1 MTTQT
6 KKSEC
11 RKAVRE
17 YVKQYSPYEL
27 APRLGYNI
35 AEMSRYAAKNNRKV
49 SELSADEVALFA
61 VDQPASF

>member
-17 YVKQYSPYEL
+17 YIKKYNPYEN
-27 APRLGYNI
+27 APKLGYNV
-35 AEMSRYAAKNNRKV
+35 AEMCRYASKNNRKV
-49 SELSADEVALFA
+49 SELSKEEVALFA
-61 VDQPASF
+61 VNS